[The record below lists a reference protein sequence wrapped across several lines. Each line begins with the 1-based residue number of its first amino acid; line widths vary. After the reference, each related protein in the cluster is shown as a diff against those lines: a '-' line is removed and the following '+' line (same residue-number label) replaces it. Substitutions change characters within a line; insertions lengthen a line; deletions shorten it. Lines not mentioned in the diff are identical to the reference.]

1 MTLSLLLHECRAAP
15 PPTSLEAHLHEVED
29 PADAEKDCH
38 HSIVV
43 DQSSELGLQFTSTI
57 PVCLH
62 TGGIIHLY
70 NIIIIHIPCKFFPD
84 VFFLK

>member
-1 MTLSLLLHECRAAP
+1 MTLSLLSHECQEGAAP

-38 HSIVV
+38 HSVVV

-62 TGGIIHLY
+62 TGSIILY
-70 NIIIIHIPCKFFPD
+70 YTCKKNSGHI
-84 VFFLK
+84 